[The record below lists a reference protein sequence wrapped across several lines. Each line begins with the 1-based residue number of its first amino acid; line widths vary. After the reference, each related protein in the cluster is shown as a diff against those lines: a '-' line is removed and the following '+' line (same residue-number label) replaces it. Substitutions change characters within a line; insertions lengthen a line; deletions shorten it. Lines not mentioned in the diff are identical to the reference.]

1 MSRKIESRLGD
12 LLAAPTR
19 RRERRGE
26 RRAATRA
33 IARVASPL
41 PSPSRAIP
49 NMTPRCRCPRP
60 RCAPLLQ
67 VPCRAVPCRVVS
79 CRGAA
84 CPSTPSVSLP
94 VSLSSCF
101 SPVLSQSA
109 FSPFLACPASLALTQ
124 ARGNTLPIFSTG
136 LPPRPSP
143 PILLSSPL
151 PLGLPPA
158 GGTDGRT
165 DGVPPS
171 MSRSLI
177 KRQTASLLALAPCTV
192 LSYTY

>member
-67 VPCRAVPCRVVS
+67 VPCRAVPCRVVLS
-79 CRGAA
+79 L
-84 CPSTPSVSLP
+84 SLP
-94 VSLSSCF
+94 ASLPFSLSPPSRRF
-101 SPVLSQSA
+101 SPVRPVSPLRKLAGIHCQ
-109 FSPFLACPASLALTQ
+109 FSRPDCPHDRL
-124 ARGNTLPIFSTG
+124 
-136 LPPRPSP
+136 
-143 PILLSSPL
+143 LLSSYPL
-151 PLGLPPA
+151 LSPSVFHPPA
-158 GGTDGRT
+158 GRTDGRT